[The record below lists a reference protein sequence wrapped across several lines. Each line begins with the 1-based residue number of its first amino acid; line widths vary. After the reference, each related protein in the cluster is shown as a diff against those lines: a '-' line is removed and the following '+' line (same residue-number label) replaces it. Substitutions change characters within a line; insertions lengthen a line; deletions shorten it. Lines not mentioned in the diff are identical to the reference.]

1 MKKFNIFLVVL
12 LMSAT
17 WSMAQKVAAYFPSY
31 RSGVVNS
38 MQWNKLTDVYYAFMN
53 ADVNGNLIT
62 SNPSD
67 AVFGFDAITFDA
79 VKAKCTAN
87 GVRLHISIG
96 GADAGYQRAARLKT
110 IARSTTATN
119 TFATQLV
126 NYAINNGLAGINL
139 DWEFP
144 NESINGTGGN
154 VTDHYN
160 LVKAVKDKIL
170 ASSKP
175 TLILGAAVGGE
186 WFGTFRHTN
195 YVSNATSTNTVALLD
210 EFHIM
215 AYDLPAGG
223 GGTGLPYNVNHH
235 AAVADV
241 ATSLQEWNSQKGVP
255 YNKMLV
261 GIPFYGRTASRGV
274 GNDIDNMYLNI
285 SSGNPA
291 AAFQDADGLVN
302 GWYYDSKTQ
311 IDLKI
316 QDAVGSKGCQGA
328 FVWDL
333 GQDRT
338 DQYSL
343 LSAIKTKMDQVC
355 PIPDPNL
362 GPDQGFC
369 SGSVTLNPQVPTNA
383 GRTFT
388 WQKDGVNITGFINSS
403 TANTYSTNQAGTY
416 KVIIKQ
422 GSSCQ
427 KEDQVSVVSGS
438 SFTATGATRCGSG
451 SVTLNVNSTTGT
463 YDWYD
468 AAVGGS
474 KLLTGVAGN
483 NFGRSLT
490 TNVTTTSDFFI
501 QVNNG
506 SQDYN
511 TGKTVYENTPKAAW
525 NEKGINDANNKPRFA
540 QKITLFTDVTLK
552 SLKIYKPSGVTVNNA
567 KIIIYKSNGS
577 TIHAITDSVNLN
589 GTVSVYTFNANVA
602 LQGSVAGT
610 VYYIGVWAKNAVG
623 GASTNPGFFLDRN
636 QAAANYTQA
645 GVFTLNR
652 FAYIS
657 YTGDFGITNSE
668 TDNYGQLFD
677 IVLTTGVPDPCGRVK
692 ATATVNPGADITKTA
707 IPVKYNLC
715 PTESGTVRILNSE
728 LDALYQVVS
737 GTTNI
742 GSPVTGTGSN
752 IDLTVPNNVLLGG
765 ANSFNV
771 NVSKVGCGASPLTD
785 TVGFN
790 VTPFPN
796 VGYTVTSPAAVCQ
809 GTNAVINVNGS
820 QAGRSYQAYSGTTSL
835 GNAVPGSGSSIALS
849 AATGS
854 LSVGN
859 NTVVVKVIT
868 GTCPTS
874 DITDTVV
881 VKVSAPVTPIITYNN
896 VSKTYGDAAFAL
908 TASSNSTGGI
918 TYSVVNQTPTGIVSI
933 DPNSGQTTISGAGSA
948 TIRAS
953 QAANGCFAAT
963 SKDITL
969 TISKKTLTVTADAQT
984 KSYNTVNPTL
994 TVKYSGF
1001 VGTDG
1006 VAGIDTPPT
1015 VSTTAVTNSTVGG
1028 YPITVS
1034 GGIDNNYTFSYV
1046 AGTLTVTKATPTL
1059 AITSANSGQAGSTI
1073 DLSASTNSTG
1083 LITWTVVSGNGTVSG
1098 SLLSLT
1104 ASGSVVIQASLA
1116 TDANYNAASVQQTIT
1131 ISAKSTPS
1139 ITFNNI
1145 SKTYGDVAFAMTAS
1159 SNSSGSLA
1167 YSITNG
1173 NSFATINPN
1182 GQVTILG
1189 AGIVTVKVDQASSG
1203 TFAAGSA
1210 TATLTIAKKNL
1221 NAKADDKSRNY
1232 NSANPAFTISYTGFV
1247 GSDNAAGID
1256 VQPTATTTATQ
1267 TSNAGSYVIT
1277 LSGGSDNNYNIV
1289 NANGT
1294 LTVNKIAPTL
1304 QITSGSSGQA
1314 GTNISLTASTNSTGV
1329 ISWSVISGNGTVSGS
1344 TLSLTAV
1351 GTVVVQASLATDVNY
1366 TATTAQ
1372 QTITITNQTVP
1383 TINFTDVNKTFGDA
1397 AFNLTAS
1404 SNSTGSLSYSIT
1416 SGNAFATITPNGLV
1430 TILGAGTVQVKVD
1443 QVASGSFAA
1452 TSKTATLTIAK
1463 KQLSGTAD
1471 NKTRPYNSANPTF
1484 TITYSGFVGT
1494 DNATVI
1500 DVAPTASTTASQ
1512 TSNQGTYSIAVTGGS
1527 DNNYTFNY
1535 VSGVLTITKIDPTLT
1550 ITSANSGQAG
1560 STINLAANTNSSS
1573 PVTWSVISGNGTISG
1588 NILSLT
1594 AQGSVVVQAAVATDI
1609 NYNAATA
1616 NQTITIS
1623 AKTVPVITSNNIN
1636 KTLGDA
1642 DFTLPVSSTSSGAL
1656 SYSVVSG
1663 NTFVS
1668 INPNGVVS
1676 LLGAGNATIRISQ
1689 AASGV
1694 FDAATKDVTITIAKG
1709 TRSVNI
1715 TSANAVQ
1722 AGTTLNL
1729 TATSSPSSS
1738 ALTWSVSILGTTNAS
1753 ITGSTL
1759 TAGSNAG
1766 TVTVKVDVAA
1776 DANYN
1781 AASATQAITVSSL
1794 AAPAINFAD
1803 QVKTFGDAK
1812 FNMVA
1817 SSNSAGALTYSIT
1830 SGNSFA
1836 TINATSGEVT
1846 ILGAG
1851 IVTVKVDQAAAST
1864 FAASSK
1870 TATLTI
1876 NKATRTVVI
1885 TSANTAQVGTQ
1896 VALTAT
1902 ATPSA
1907 SVAFSVTYGTGS
1919 ATVSG
1924 NQLSLVTKGTVTITA
1939 SVNADAN
1946 YLAASGTQVFTITD
1960 INSVEDVKL
1969 DARLVVSAS
1978 PNPFENQT
1986 QIEVSL
1992 PSDAVLTVEVLNL
2005 VGASIANLSA
2015 NENLTAGKHTFDL
2028 ASLASGTY
2036 IVKAIANG
2044 QVATTRVVKQ

>member
-1 MKKFNIFLVVL
+1 MKRFNIFLVIL

-17 WSMAQKVAAYFPSY
+17 WGMAQKIAAYFPSY

-53 ADVNGNLIT
+53 ADINGNLIT

-67 AVFGFDAITFDA
+67 AVFGYDAITFDA
-79 VKAKCTAN
+79 VKARCNAN

-96 GADAGYQRAARLKT
+96 GADAGYLRAARLKD
-110 IARSTTATN
+110 IARNATARTN
-119 TFATQLV
+119 FATQVV
-126 NYAINNGLAGINL
+126 NYAIANGLAGINL

-144 NESINGTGGN
+144 NESIGGTGGN
-154 VTDHYN
+154 VTDHFN
-160 LVKAVKDKIL
+160 LVKAVKDRIL

-175 TLILGAAVGGE
+175 TLTLGAAVGGE

-195 YVSNATSTNTVALLD
+195 YVSNATNTNAIALLD

-223 GGTGLPYNVNHH
+223 GGSGLPYDVNHH
-235 AAVADV
+235 ASVANV
-241 ATSLQEWNSQKGVP
+241 ATSLQEWNLQKGVP

-261 GIPFYGRTASRGV
+261 GIPFYGRTAARGV
-274 GNDIDNMYLNI
+274 GNDIDNMYLNF
-285 SSGNPA
+285 SASNPA
-291 AAFQDADGLVN
+291 AAFQDADGLFN

-343 LSAIKTKMDQVC
+343 LSAIKSRMEIIC

-388 WQKDGVNITGFINSS
+388 WQKDGVNISGLVNSS

-416 KVIIKQ
+416 KVIIRQ
-422 GSSCQ
+422 GTCQ
-427 KEDQVSVVSGS
+427 KEDEVSVVSGS
-438 SFTATGATRCGSG
+438 SFTATNATRCGSG
-451 SVTLNVNSTTGT
+451 SVTLSVNSSTGT

-474 KLLTGVAGN
+474 KLLTGGSGN

-490 TNVTTTSDFFI
+490 TNVTATSDFFI

-511 TGKTVYENTPKAAW
+511 TGKAAFDNTPNAAW
-525 NEKGINDANNKPRFA
+525 NERGINDASNKPRFA
-540 QKITLFTDVTLK
+540 QRLTLFTDVTLK
-552 SLKIYKPSGVTVNNA
+552 SVKIYKPSGVTINNA
-567 KIIIYKSNGS
+567 KIIVYKSNGS
-577 TIHAITDSVNLN
+577 TIHAMTDSVNLG
-589 GTVSVYTFNANVA
+589 GTISVHNFNANIS

-610 VYYIGVWAKNAVG
+610 VYYIGVWAKNANG
-623 GASTNPGFFLDRN
+623 GVATNPGFFLDRN

-657 YTGDFGITNSE
+657 FAGDFGITGSE
-668 TDNYGQLFD
+668 TTNYGQLFD
-677 IVLTTGVPDPCGRVK
+677 FVLTTGVPDPCGRVK

-707 IPVKYNLC
+707 IPVKYSLC
-715 PTESGTVRILNSE
+715 PTDNGTVRILNSE

-771 NVSKVGCGASPLTD
+771 NVSKVGCGASPLSD

-809 GTNAVINVNGS
+809 GANAVINVNGS
-820 QAGRSYQAYSGTTSL
+820 QAGRSYQAFSGNTSL
-835 GNAVPGSGSSIALS
+835 GSAVAGTGSAIVLS
-849 AATGS
+849 AGTGS
-854 LSVGN
+854 LSIGN
-859 NTVVVKVIT
+859 NTVLVKVST
-868 GTCPTS
+868 GTCPAS
-874 DITDTVV
+874 DLTDTVV
-881 VKVSAPVTPIITYNN
+881 VKVSAPVVPTITYNN
-896 VSKTYGDAAFAL
+896 VNRTFGDAAFAL
-908 TASSNSTGGI
+908 TATSNSTGAI

-933 DPNSGQTTISGAGSA
+933 NSNSGQTTILGAGTA

-953 QAANGCFAAT
+953 QVANGCFAANT
-963 SKDITL
+963 RDVTL
-969 TISKKTLTVTADAQT
+969 TIAKKTLTVTADPQT
-984 KSYNTVNPTL
+984 KVFNTANPTL
-994 TVKYSGF
+994 TVKYAGF
-1001 VGTDG
+1001 VGTDDIN
-1006 VAGIDTPPT
+1006 AIDTPPT
-1015 VSTTAVTNSTVGG
+1015 VTTTAVTNSPVGN

-1034 GGIDNNYTFSYV
+1034 GGLDNNYTFSFV

-1073 DLSASTNSTG
+1073 NLTASTNSTG
-1083 LITWTVVSGNGTVSG
+1083 AITWTVVSGNGTISG
-1098 SLLSLT
+1098 NVLSLT
-1104 ASGSVVIQASLA
+1104 ASGSVVVQASLA

-1131 ISAKSTPS
+1131 ISAQSVPS
-1139 ITFNNI
+1139 ITFANV
-1145 SKTYGDVAFAMTAS
+1145 SRTYGDVAFAMTAS
-1159 SNSSGSLA
+1159 SNSPGALS
-1167 YSITNG
+1167 YSITGG
-1173 NSFATINPN
+1173 NSFASITSN

-1189 AGIVTVKVDQASSG
+1189 AGVVTVKVDQASSG

-1256 VQPTATTTATQ
+1256 VQPTAATTATQ

-1277 LSGGSDNNYNIV
+1277 LTGGSDNNYNIV

-1294 LTVNKIAPTL
+1294 LTVNIIAPTL

-1314 GTNISLTASTNSTGV
+1314 GTNINLTASTNSTGA
-1329 ISWSVISGNGTVSGS
+1329 ISWSVVSGNGTVSGS

-1397 AFNLTAS
+1397 AFNLTTS

-1463 KQLSGTAD
+1463 KQLSATAD

-1512 TSNQGTYSIAVTGGS
+1512 TSNQGTYSIAITGGS

-1560 STINLAANTNSSS
+1560 STINLVANTNSSS

-1588 NILSLT
+1588 NVLSLT

-1623 AKTVPVITSNNIN
+1623 AKTVPVITANNIN
-1636 KTLGDA
+1636 KTFGDV

-1694 FDAATKDVTITIAKG
+1694 FDAATKDVTIAIAKG

-1794 AAPAINFAD
+1794 AAPAINFVD

-1830 SGNSFA
+1830 SGGSFA
-1836 TINATSGEVT
+1836 TIDANSGEVT
-1846 ILGAG
+1846 IIGAG

-1907 SVAFSVTYGTGS
+1907 SVAFSVTNGTGS

-1924 NQLSLVTKGTVTITA
+1924 NQLLLVTKGTVTITA

-2005 VGASIANLSA
+2005 VGASVANLSA
-2015 NENLTAGKHTFDL
+2015 NENLAAGKHTFDL